1 MTLSMG
7 TPVSAQRVVTML
19 DRQGFAL
26 KKRQNNLLKDTQIH
40 AASLHPRQVFFELR
54 GLLELFHRLSH
65 SAKAASGDSNLLT
78 SMFRS
83 LFFKVAAVSLF
94 GIATSKGIP
103 FRRITCLKKMRIA
116 SEDERPIW
124 SKTVS
129 AWVFNVGAIRV
140 CSTAV
145 FIKLL

>member
-1 MTLSMG
+1 MTLSVG
-7 TPVSAQRVVTML
+7 TPVSAQRVVTVL
-19 DRQGFAL
+19 ARQGRAS
-26 KKRQNNLLKDTQIH
+26 KKRQNNLLKYPHIH

-65 SAKAASGDSNLLT
+65 SAKASSGASNVLT
-78 SMFRS
+78 SIFRS
-83 LFFKVAAVSLF
+83 LFLKVAAVSLL
-94 GIATSKGIP
+94 GIATSKGSP

-116 SEDERPIW
+116 SDDESPIC

-145 FIKLL
+145 FMSLL

>member
-1 MTLSMG
+1 MALSVG
-7 TPVSAQRVVTML
+7 APVSAQRVVAML
-19 DRQGFAL
+19 DGQGFAL
-26 KKRQNNLLKDTQIH
+26 QKRQNNLLKYAHIH

-65 SAKAASGDSNLLT
+65 SAKASSGASNVLT

-83 LFFKVAAVSLF
+83 LFFKVAAVSLL
-94 GIATSKGIP
+94 GIATSKGSP
-103 FRRITCLKKMRIA
+103 FRRTTCLKKMRIA
-116 SEDERPIW
+116 SDDESPIC

-145 FIKLL
+145 FMSSL